1 MLNDTKVPAAPGW
14 WLMRLGNKLESEVT
28 RMNRLDHFRLGTPP
42 IPQGNNKMRETYRRF
57 QHLSRTAFAGLIVET
72 VLERLKIVG
81 FRTGAAETQD
91 EDRTAWEWWQQN
103 HMDADSG
110 LVHRA
115 AVTMSKAYVSIG
127 RDLDTPGQPLVCGE
141 DPRQTTH
148 EASPTNRRKLLAVL
162 KTYWDDVYTCHRAV
176 VSLPDRIYYFKTVT
190 AVKQAVGQGQL
201 YSAAQWDVDTDTYPE
216 GSAANE
222 LGECP
227 YVVFVNRPD
236 LSGSGT
242 GEFEDVLDVL
252 GRIDTTVLDRM
263 VISAMQA
270 YRQRWATGVDNRDED
285 GNPIDTYEPGADL
298 LWEVPDEGA
307 KFGDFSATDLTPII
321 KSIESDVQ
329 YLAAVTRTPPHYL
342 LAGITNV
349 SGDALG
355 AAETGLVC
363 KLGERQ
369 VEYGESWEEVNRKVG
384 KLMGN
389 TVAPD
394 AEILWKDPQFRTL
407 SELSDGIV
415 KLAAAG
421 VPWRA
426 RMEIFGATPSTIDRW
441 ETQRA
446 SDALLSDSLAPLAL
460 VEGGELGTRGV
471 LYSGKGQPNT
481 TDNTDPVTNPGPQ
494 DNTKGK
500 TATATPP
507 AKGVAKK

>member
-1 MLNDTKVPAAPGW
+1 LLNDTQTPRSPDW
-14 WLMRLGNKLESEVT
+14 WLLRLGHKLENEIN
-28 RMNRLDHFRLGTPP
+28 RMNRLDAYRVGQPP
-42 IPQGNNKMRETYRRF
+42 IPTGNHKMRETYRRF
-57 QHLSRTAFAGLIVET
+57 QHLSRTAFAGLVVET

-115 AVTMSKAYVSIG
+115 AVTMSRAYVSIG
-127 RDLDTPGQPLVCGE
+127 RDEDNPGKPLVCGE
-141 DPRQTTH
+141 DPRQTIH
-148 EASPTNRRKLLAVL
+148 EASPTNRRKLLAVM
-162 KTYWDDVYTCHRAV
+162 KAYWDDIYGCHRAV
-176 VSLPDRIYYFKTVT
+176 VTLPKTIFYFKTVSS
-190 AVKQAVGQGQL
+190 VKQEVGAGQL
-201 YSAAQWDVDTDTYPE
+201 YQAQQWQVDTDQYPE
-216 GSAANE
+216 GSAPNE

-236 LSGSGT
+236 LAGHGT
-242 GEFEDVLDVL
+242 GEFEDVIDVL

-270 YRQRWATGVDNRDED
+270 YRQRWATGVDNRDKN
-285 GNPIDTYEPGADL
+285 GQPIDTYEPGADL
-298 LWEVPDEGA
+298 LWEVPDAGA
-307 KFGDFSATDLTPII
+307 KFGDFDAADLSPII

-369 VEYGESWEEVNRKVG
+369 TEYGESWEEVNRLVG

-389 TVAPD
+389 EVAPD

-407 SELSDGIV
+407 SELADGV
-415 KLAAAG
+415 SKLVAAG

-441 ETQRA
+441 EAQRA
-446 SDALLSDSLAPLAL
+446 ADALLSDSLAPLAL
-460 VEGGELGTRGV
+460 QEGGELGTRGV
-471 LYSGKGQPNT
+471 LYSGKGAPDQT
-481 TDNTDPVTNPGPQ
+481 GGTDPVTNPGPT
-494 DNTKGK
+494 DNATNK
-500 TATATPP
+500 TTTP
-507 AKGVAKK
+507 GVAKK